1 MKQVKALSVLSI
13 ILLGA
18 CAKPTEE
25 ECNKLG
31 DHVLDIMVKEVGM
44 EGMEEEMRKELE
56 PERQKLVDEC
66 QKSGT
71 KAEVECFMKAESLD
85 DIDKCD

>member
-1 MKQVKALSVLSI
+1 
-13 ILLGA
+13 
-18 CAKPTEE
+18 
-25 ECNKLG
+25 
-31 DHVLDIMVKEVGM
+31 M

-56 PERQKLVDEC
+56 PEREKLVDEC

-71 KAEVECFMKAESLD
+71 KSEVECFMKAESLD